1 MSYSNGQNNLTA
13 TGKRRG
19 LYESGGKRF
28 LDLSIAIIG
37 LLLLLPLFLLIAA
50 LVMLTSAGPVFYR
63 QERIGKA
70 GCRFKIVKFRTMQA
84 DADKYGSSI
93 TFDGDPRITS
103 LGRILRAVKLD
114 ELPQL
119 WNILKGDM
127 SMVGPRPEVALY
139 VKFYTEEQKKVLT
152 VRPGITDPSSIAYR
166 YEEELLGRQ
175 ANPAIYYQEVIL
187 PHKLTLNAEYI
198 QNISLKRDL
207 SILSKTL
214 FCLFFTR
221 PQRSVD
227 LFSSN

>member
-1 MSYSNGQNNLTA
+1 MTV

-198 QNISLKRDL
+198 QNISLKMDL